1 MFSWDI
7 KQVEIQQLETDNVA
21 LGSNAMGSGTVTG
34 KHNVVM
40 GCNAGLNVAGAF
52 YNVLFGFNAGK
63 SITGGGQNVFIGAC
77 AGCSVSGGAGNVFI
91 GGSAGKSSTGTCNVI
106 IGLEAGK
113 SLGGHNHNIFI
124 GTYAACAQSAGNC
137 NIAIGCK
144 VSLPISTGTAASNQL
159 VIGSADGN
167 WINGNCDFNVGIG
180 TTNPSA
186 KLSVAGDACV
196 SGVTTF
202 AGPGTSNS
210 DGSTTISK
218 GLVVIRPHGANSA
231 TLTVCSTES
240 SGAAG
245 PTINLVRDDGSPTDD
260 DFLGILKF
268 NGSDS
273 AGNQLNYV
281 QLAGITADVTDGTED
296 GTLQIKNVKAGSETV
311 TAEFRSDSLQLL
323 NGTSLTAAGDV
334 SAPNF
339 NSTSDI
345 RYKTNIKPID
355 DPISKVIQIEGVS
368 FNWKKDDK
376 PALGVI
382 ADQVEK
388 ILPQLVHG
396 DDPKT
401 VNYNG
406 LVGLLIEVVK
416 DQQKQIDTL
425 SERISKLE

>member
-1 MFSWDI
+1 MFHKLFD
-7 KQVEIQQLETDNVA
+7 QL
-21 LGSNAMGSGTVTG
+21 
-34 KHNVVM
+34 
-40 GCNAGLNVAGAF
+40 
-52 YNVLFGFNAGK
+52 
-63 SITGGGQNVFIGAC
+63 Q
-77 AGCSVSGGAGNVFI
+77 
-91 GGSAGKSSTGTCNVI
+91 
-106 IGLEAGK
+106 
-113 SLGGHNHNIFI
+113 
-124 GTYAACAQSAGNC
+124 
-137 NIAIGCK
+137 
-144 VSLPISTGTAASNQL
+144 
-159 VIGSADGN
+159 
-167 WINGNCDFNVGIG
+167 
-180 TTNPSA
+180 
-186 KLSVAGDACV
+186 
-196 SGVTTF
+196 
-202 AGPGTSNS
+202 
-210 DGSTTISK
+210 TISK
-218 GLVVIRPHGANSA
+218 DRGTATSGTSCQSNGTESCSQCSPGYRPIQSPNPGPTVCRQNVCTCANGIPAIGNQYPSTPCPSPSVNRCAICNTGYLLNSSNYTCGKQCSVPSSPALRGMGIKSLTVNGSSGLKLKNGSNSA
-231 TLTVCSTES
+231 
-240 SGAAG
+240 GQ
-245 PTINLVRDDGSPTDD
+245 
-260 DFLGILKF
+260 
-268 NGSDS
+268 
-273 AGNQLNYV
+273 QLNYV

-296 GTLQIKNVKAGSETV
+296 GTLQIKNVKAGSDTV
-311 TAEFRSDSLQLL
+311 IAEFRSDSLQLL
-323 NGTSLTAAGDV
+323 NSTSLTAAGDV